1 MRSDKMCALAG
12 LNEKKLRNFF
22 LVHEKF
28 FEKKKN
34 SASSDVDEKK
44 QNFSLGT
51 LQDHCIRENVLILGS
66 KVEGRETCEYLLH

>member
-28 FEKKKN
+28 FEKKKIQRQAMSMKKN
-34 SASSDVDEKK
+34 KNLAWVLYKIIVYEKTFSSWD
-44 QNFSLGT
+44 Q
-51 LQDHCIRENVLILGS
+51 R
-66 KVEGRETCEYLLH
+66 